1 MKAIY
6 YKLKKKNRVTISGNT
21 EAEAESEGKINCSQ
35 PIVSRTRTLST
46 REVIEELTNECTLTP
61 ADIIGV
67 LEALSGCVA
76 KHLAEGNSVHLDGL
90 GVFSISLTTKKNA
103 DISRSD
109 SMEVTLKRITFKAE
123 KQLKE
128 KLTTCRFRADPMLK
142 PAKETITDEELTVQI
157 QDYLTQNNKTLFSRN
172 DVEYAT
178 KVSRYHALG
187 LLKRLAAQGIL
198 EKCEVAGIPV
208 YRFAAQTT
216 DRVTKTDVPN
226 NIQQDKM
233 QKKVAFTH
241 NLLTL
246 QANENNR
253 HATLY
258 ENGPCGNHGRDFGH
272 SMGG

>member
-35 PIVSRTRTLST
+35 PIVSRTRTLCT

-90 GVFSISLTTKKNA
+90 GVFGISLTTKKNA
-103 DISRSD
+103 DISRSE

-128 KLTTCRFRADPMLK
+128 KLTTCRFRADPMQK

-157 QDYLTQNNKTLFSRN
+157 QNYLTQNNKTLFSRN

-187 LLKRLAAQGIL
+187 LLKRLTAQGIL